1 MKITTNIYKRHRFKN
16 VLKSNKF
23 LILCNFPLLNNAQW
37 LKVEQTLKKKKCS
50 FYRLDNSLAKVFLQK
65 TTFYNLNSILSGNV
79 LIIKTKNISHVDFI
93 RKKFPI
99 YVVKALDKLYTFNQL
114 SNINNYNLIK
124 NTKYFNNNLNILSK
138 KLSISLNK
146 IKK

>member
-16 VLKSNKF
+16 VLKSKKI
-23 LILCNFPLLNNAQW
+23 LILCNYPLLDNAQW
-37 LKVEQTLKKKKCS
+37 LDVEQILKKKKCS
-50 FYRLDNSLAKVFLQK
+50 FYRLDNSLTKVFLQK
-65 TTFYNLNSILSGNV
+65 TTFYHLNRILSGNV
-79 LIIKTKNISHVDFI
+79 LIIEIDTISNVDFI

-99 YVVKALDKLYTFNQL
+99 YVVKALNKLYTFNQL
-114 SNINNYNLIK
+114 SNVKSYNLVKNIK
-124 NTKYFNNNLNILSK
+124 HLNHNLNILSK